1 MYNEINK
8 LLRDKDSQI
17 SFKKKLHTESS
28 YTLINSLSLTK
39 WHVFKVVY
47 ALSAKWMQQ
56 LKNLFIYNE
65 KSIHK
70 HTEFI
75 CNAVTTFHLIFKNF
89 FNNYN
94 KILFVMQFLA
104 EESWDA

>member
-47 ALSAKWMQQ
+47 ALSAKWMQ
-56 LKNLFIYNE
+56 
-65 KSIHK
+65 
-70 HTEFI
+70 
-75 CNAVTTFHLIFKNF
+75 
-89 FNNYN
+89 
-94 KILFVMQFLA
+94 
-104 EESWDA
+104 